1 MQRLLAP
8 NHVSTLT
15 ISAMAIV
22 ANISVSRCRGF
33 YCTCVRPRQRVMI
46 ATRPDAR
53 LHLLCI
59 YTYYRI
65 LPLRTYGIDTSLLSC
80 SSLMCSRYRWYKDR
94 VNTEVVRVCYSKTA
108 KLYPFECYRTGSAC
122 PFSSYLLLSYCTF
135 AL

>member
-1 MQRLLAP
+1 MWIRTVRCRSFEVTAPHVAHREFMQCDDSVGLCSCQMMRGLVQRLLAP

-15 ISAMAIV
+15 ISAVAIV

-33 YCTCVRPRQRVMI
+33 YCTCVRCVRPRQRVMI

-65 LPLRTYGIDTSLLSC
+65 LPLRTYGIEVSLLSC
-80 SSLMCSRYRWYKDR
+80 SSLMCSRHRW
-94 VNTEVVRVCYSKTA
+94 V
-108 KLYPFECYRTGSAC
+108 
-122 PFSSYLLLSYCTF
+122 
-135 AL
+135 

>member
-15 ISAMAIV
+15 ISAVAIV

-46 ATRPDAR
+46 ATRPDAMIYLR
-53 LHLLCI
+53 V

-65 LPLRTYGIDTSLLSC
+65 LPLRTYGIEVSLLSI
-80 SSLMCSRYRWYKDR
+80 
-94 VNTEVVRVCYSKTA
+94 A
-108 KLYPFECYRTGSAC
+108 
-122 PFSSYLLLSYCTF
+122 
-135 AL
+135 